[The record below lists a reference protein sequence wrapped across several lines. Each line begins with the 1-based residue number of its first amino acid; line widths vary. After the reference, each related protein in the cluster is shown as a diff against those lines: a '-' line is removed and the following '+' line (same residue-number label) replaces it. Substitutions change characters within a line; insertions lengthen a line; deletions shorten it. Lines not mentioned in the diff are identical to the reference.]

1 MPYLLKG
8 KAYLRLRFHCLLQLA
23 IALLCLAPGVAA
35 AKPAPLVLCYQPMAS
50 PGGALA
56 AMLQR
61 DRILR
66 QELERSGFSLQ
77 MAPVRNGSEA
87 IALLTSGGAHISTLG
102 DMPLLKGASEMPL
115 YAFALIKQNYASVVG
130 PKGLLPSDLKGKRIG
145 NAYGTSSH
153 FALMKTLASSGLT
166 ESDAALVPMEVTE
179 MEDAL
184 LKGKI
189 DAYAAWAPTPELT
202 LSRYPDRFAAIGKQ
216 KSLAFLVIS
225 RPLADRHPE
234 LPRLVAAALVRAM
247 NLLSKE
253 RKELECAA
261 DCNLRDIKAMKGAQN
276 QQMTRARLAQDLR
289 ADLSSIGYSPR
300 MPRGVEAEGS
310 SLAEE
315 FIFLRKLGKIPAA
328 VTWSA
333 VKGIFRF
340 DILDRVSKN
349 PKRYQTSRFD
359 YDRK

>member
-8 KAYLRLRFHCLLQLA
+8 KAYLRLRFHCLLHLA
-23 IALLCLAPGVAA
+23 IALLCWAPWAAA
-35 AKPAPLVLCYQPMAS
+35 AKPAPLVFCYQPMAS

-66 QELERSGFSLQ
+66 QELERSGFSLR
-77 MAPVRNGSEA
+77 MVPVRNGSEA
-87 IALLTSGGAHISTLG
+87 VTLLASGRAHISTLG

-234 LPRLVAAALVRAM
+234 LAPHVAAALVRAM
-247 NLLSKE
+247 NLFSKE
-253 RKELECAA
+253 RKELETAA
-261 DCNLRDIKAMKGAQN
+261 DYNLRDIKALKGSQN
-276 QQMTRARLAQDLR
+276 QQMTQARLVKDLR
-289 ADLSSIGYSPR
+289 TDLGSIGFSPR
-300 MPRGVEAEGS
+300 MPRGIEAEGS

-315 FIFLRKLGKIPAA
+315 FLFLKKLGKIPAA

-340 DILDRVSKN
+340 DILDRVGKN
-349 PKRYQTSRFD
+349 PKKYQTSRFD